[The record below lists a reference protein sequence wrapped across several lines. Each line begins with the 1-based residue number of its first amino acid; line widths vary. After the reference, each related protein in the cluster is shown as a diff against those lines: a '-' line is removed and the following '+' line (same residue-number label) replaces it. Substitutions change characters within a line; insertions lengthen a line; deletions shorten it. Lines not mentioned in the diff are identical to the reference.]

1 MYTDII
7 HYELANSVNHDHF
20 LNITAKVLSD
30 WMQHQKGFVSWTQY
44 RNSRGGYTDIVV
56 WESKKAAQKA
66 EAKMAENPHQN
77 DWVGC
82 YKNIQSESLESVR

>member
-1 MYTDII
+1 
-7 HYELANSVNHDHF
+7 
-20 LNITAKVLSD
+20 
-30 WMQHQKGFVSWTQY
+30 VSWTQY

-66 EAKMAENPHQN
+66 ETKMAENQHQN

-82 YKNIQSESLESVR
+82 YQNIQSESLESVR

>member
-1 MYTDII
+1 M
-7 HYELANSVNHDHF
+7 
-20 LNITAKVLSD
+20 
-30 WMQHQKGFVSWTQY
+30 SWTQY

-66 EAKMAENPHQN
+66 ETKMAENPPQN

-82 YKNIQSESLESVR
+82 YQNIQSESLESVR